1 MAKTTEQLS
10 DLEPATTT
18 EATIEQHGDM
28 LEITPTT
35 PPKARRNMK
44 KEQPLIEIDPD
55 AITAA
60 QQALQAE
67 SGNSTS
73 ANETSS
79 EVESG
84 NSTSANETSSEA
96 EIKPAS
102 TAYVVP
108 EPIMNP
114 IREHISAPQATQG
127 EVSRAS
133 AVMPNQRLINADFV
147 QKTKAINSVPRE
159 VIEQRLD
166 EIDAMFSLRRNSV
179 GATRDNA
186 TIMLAMALWE
196 IMGL

>member
-60 QQALQAE
+60 QQALQA
-67 SGNSTS
+67 
-73 ANETSS
+73 
-79 EVESG
+79 ESG

>member
-1 MAKTTEQLS
+1 MTKHNELS
-10 DLEPATTT
+10 DLEPTTTT
-18 EATIEQHGDM
+18 EAIIEQNGDI

-35 PPKARRNMK
+35 PPKLRRSTK
-44 KEQPLIEIDPD
+44 KEQPMIEIDPD
-55 AITAA
+55 AIKAS
-60 QQALQAE
+60 QEALMAE

-73 ANETSS
+73 APEASS
-79 EVESG
+79 EVV
-84 NSTSANETSSEA
+84 
-96 EIKPAS
+96 S
-102 TAYVVP
+102 TASVVP

-114 IREHISAPQATQG
+114 VREHISAPQATHG

-133 AVMPNQRLINADFV
+133 AVMPNQRLINTDFV

-166 EIDAMFSLRRNSV
+166 EIDAMFSLRRNST

-186 TIMLAMALWE
+186 TIMLAMSMWE

>member
-73 ANETSS
+73 
-79 EVESG
+79 VG
-84 NSTSANETSSEA
+84 ETSSEA
-96 EIKPAS
+96 EIKYATAS
-102 TAYVVP
+102 PIITPDPIAVP
-108 EPIMNP
+108 VREP
-114 IREHISAPQATQG
+114 QQVTQG

>member
-1 MAKTTEQLS
+1 MAKTNEQLS
-10 DLEPATTT
+10 DLEPETTT
-18 EATIEQHGDM
+18 EATIEQRGDM
-28 LEITPTT
+28 LEITPMT

-73 ANETSS
+73 APE
-79 EVESG
+79 
-84 NSTSANETSSEA
+84 
-96 EIKPAS
+96 AS
-102 TAYVVP
+102 TESVSTASVSP
-108 EPIMNP
+108 EPVVHNTVNQIV
-114 IREHISAPQATQG
+114 SPQPQVTQG
-127 EVSRAS
+127 EVSRAT